1 MSLVTTYDDS
11 HNEVSVMETL
21 SASHHWSQLRALH
34 PDLLQVTWSPHR
46 VPAGLLTW
54 VSAVRQI
61 TKGDIKTLSFI
72 SYHVLCFFLSLP
84 PCRLQLSVRVH
95 RWYLW
100 GSDRSLLLQTELQ
113 RRELRLLRQRL
124 RQLPR
129 LLPWVTAT
137 DTLNKTVWA
146 SEFYVPKHSNPP
158 CYVEIKS
165 ATLCVR
171 QPSPRIPPTTTTA
184 RPNQQARSSVRL
196 YFYFIF
202 NFIYLGVASCCCFW
216 ILD

>member
-1 MSLVTTYDDS
+1 
-11 HNEVSVMETL
+11 METL

-54 VSAVRQI
+54 VSAVCQI

-72 SYHVLCFFLSLP
+72 SYHVLCFFFSLCLP
-84 PCRLQLSVRVH
+84 AGCNCQSEFTD
-95 RWYLW
+95 
-100 GSDRSLLLQTELQ
+100 GTCEDRTGRCFCKPNYSGENCDSCASGFVNFPDCYRESQRQTH
-113 RRELRLLRQRL
+113 
-124 RQLPR
+124 
-129 LLPWVTAT
+129 WI
-137 DTLNKTVWA
+137 KTVWA
-146 SEFYVPKHSNPP
+146 SEFYVPKHLNPH
-158 CYVEIKS
+158 CYVEIKNT
-165 ATLCVR
+165 TLCVR

>member
-1 MSLVTTYDDS
+1 
-11 HNEVSVMETL
+11 METL

-95 RWYLW
+95 RWNLW

-146 SEFYVPKHSNPP
+146 SVLCPKTFKSTLLCRNKDYDSLCPTAVPTYPTNNNNGEAKPAG
-158 CYVEIKS
+158 EIISK
-165 ATLCVR
+165 TLLL
-171 QPSPRIPPTTTTA
+171 
-184 RPNQQARSSVRL
+184 L
-196 YFYFIF
+196 YF
-202 NFIYLGVASCCCFW
+202 
-216 ILD
+216 